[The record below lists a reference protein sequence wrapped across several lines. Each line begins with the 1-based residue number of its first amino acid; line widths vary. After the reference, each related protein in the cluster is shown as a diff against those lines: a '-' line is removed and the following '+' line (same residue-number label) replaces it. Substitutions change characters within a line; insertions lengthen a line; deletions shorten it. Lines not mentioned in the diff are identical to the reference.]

1 METSKAPAFFS
12 YAREDSSLALRIASD
27 LKSAGTN
34 VWLDQLDIR
43 PGQQWDLQ
51 VEKALNACDE
61 MLVILS
67 PTSVDSRNVMDEIS
81 FALEE
86 SKTVIP
92 LLTED
97 CRIPFRLRR
106 LQYVDFRLGYDRAID
121 SVVKTLAGQHQTDA
135 GVATPT
141 SVIPVPVAAADLNIE
156 QEHIGREEAK
166 TARKAEEQRIAQ
178 EKAEAARKAEEQ
190 RIARE
195 KAGAIPNAVPSC
207 TNRSKE
213 LADAGMSTSSL
224 FGSIPTPPHTRR
236 TWMFWAGIGSS
247 VLVLGLWWLTS
258 GRLAAPERSQREIGN
273 DAAHPEPESLKS
285 RESDKGTEPA
295 KPESESSPPRQ
306 IVNKRQTSGSR
317 VTR

>member
-141 SVIPVPVAAADLNIE
+141 SVILVPVAAADLNIE

-166 TARKAEEQRIAQ
+166 T
-178 EKAEAARKAEEQ
+178 ARKAEEQ

-224 FGSIPTPPHTRR
+224 FGSVPTLLIPGGRGCSGLELGRR
-236 TWMFWAGIGSS
+236 YLYSDYGGSPRDASQPRS
-247 VLVLGLWWLTS
+247 VLSAKLVTMRLT
-258 GRLAAPERSQREIGN
+258 RNLN
-273 DAAHPEPESLKS
+273 PESL
-285 RESDKGTEPA
+285 ESPIKVQ
-295 KPESESSPPRQ
+295 SLRNQSQ
-306 IVNKRQTSGSR
+306 R
-317 VTR
+317 VHLHVK